1 PRRRWSCPSC
11 RSRRSRGATCGS
23 HGRRRRARRSQPTR
37 DPWPAREPRPRG
49 SRPWPRPSW
58 RAPSW
63 RAPSSQS
70 CQPLLG
76 LFLHGL
82 VSGIRLL
89 GLLLSLRRHLGRCGR
104 GTDAELA
111 LPDDGVQPRDV
122 ALDRTD
128 AAVAVELAGGRLE
141 AQVEQLFL
149 GLAQL
154 LDEALVLERVQL

>member
-1 PRRRWSCPSC
+1 
-11 RSRRSRGATCGS
+11 
-23 HGRRRRARRSQPTR
+23 
-37 DPWPAREPRPRG
+37 
-49 SRPWPRPSW
+49 
-58 RAPSW
+58 
-63 RAPSSQS
+63 
-70 CQPLLG
+70 
-76 LFLHGL
+76 
-82 VSGIRLL
+82 
-89 GLLLSLRRHLGRCGR
+89 LRRHLGRCGR

-154 LDEALVLERVQL
+154 LDEALVLERVQLARCERLGSDGHYASPSSRLMMRALSG